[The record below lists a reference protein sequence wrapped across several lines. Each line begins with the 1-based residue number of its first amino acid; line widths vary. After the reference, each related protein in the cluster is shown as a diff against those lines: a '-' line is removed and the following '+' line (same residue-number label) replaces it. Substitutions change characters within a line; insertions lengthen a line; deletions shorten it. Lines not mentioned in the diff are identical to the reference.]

1 MGVSVAYFKT
11 LYPDARVV
19 PFEPDR
25 EVYDYLSR
33 NLSRNNLLENVVLH
47 NAAVW
52 THSKGVNFAS
62 DGADGGH
69 VEECPGGRVVPSIDL
84 KEMLLG
90 EKCVDLLKM
99 DIEGAETV
107 VIPALKDVLSHVRRL
122 FCEYH
127 SWGVERNGTLGSILA
142 ILDEAGFR
150 YRLAPVEGSMA
161 TPFEHQ
167 GSPWRGNIFAAN
179 EGF

>member
-1 MGVSVAYFKT
+1 MV
-11 LYPDARVV
+11 
-19 PFEPDR
+19 FEPD
-25 EVYDYLSR
+25 EEIYGYLSR

-52 THSKGVNFAS
+52 THSKGVAFAS

-69 VEECPGGRVVPSIDL
+69 VEERSGGGTVPSVDL
-84 KEMLLG
+84 REMLLG
-90 EKCVDLLKM
+90 EERVDLLKM

-107 VIPALKDVLSHVRRL
+107 VIPTLKHVLNRVRNL

-127 SWGVERNGTLGSILA
+127 SWGTERNGTERNGTERTLGSILA

-150 YRLAPVEGSMA
+150 YRLLPVGGSA
-161 TPFEHQ
+161 TAPFEHH
-167 GSPWRGNIFAAN
+167 GFPWQVNIFAVN
-179 EGF
+179 ESL

>member
-25 EVYDYLSR
+25 EVYDDLSR

-90 EKCVDLLKM
+90 EKCVDPLKM

-107 VIPALKDVLSHVRRL
+107 VMPTLKHVFNRVCYL

-127 SWGVERNGTLGSILA
+127 SW
-142 ILDEAGFR
+142 
-150 YRLAPVEGSMA
+150 
-161 TPFEHQ
+161 
-167 GSPWRGNIFAAN
+167 
-179 EGF
+179 

>member
-1 MGVSVAYFKT
+1 MV
-11 LYPDARVV
+11 
-19 PFEPDR
+19 FEPD
-25 EVYDYLSR
+25 EEIYGYLSR

-52 THSKGVNFAS
+52 THSKGVAFAS

-69 VEECPGGRVVPSIDL
+69 VEECPGGRVVPSVDL

-107 VIPALKDVLSHVRRL
+107 VIPTLKHVLNRVRNL

-127 SWGVERNGTLGSILA
+127 SWGTERTLGNILA

-150 YRLAPVEGSMA
+150 YRLLPVGGSA
-161 TPFEHQ
+161 TAPFEHH
-167 GSPWRGNIFAAN
+167 GFPWQVNIFAVN
-179 EGF
+179 ESL

>member
-107 VIPALKDVLSHVRRL
+107 AIPALKDVLSHVRRL